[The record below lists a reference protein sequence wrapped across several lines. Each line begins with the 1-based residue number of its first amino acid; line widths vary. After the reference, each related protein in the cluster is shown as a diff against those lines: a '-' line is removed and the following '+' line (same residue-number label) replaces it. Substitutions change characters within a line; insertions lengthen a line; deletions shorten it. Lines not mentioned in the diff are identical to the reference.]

1 MTARLSAHPQNAPR
15 TLFEKIWQAHVI
27 DDHGDGTCLLWV
39 DRHILNEGTSIQA
52 FDELRQ
58 RGLPLARPSMHIAV
72 ADHVVPTLNRE
83 KPVPPGR
90 AREMIEGLERN
101 CADFGLPYI
110 PFRSMDQGICHVIAP
125 QLGLVL
131 PGMIAVCG
139 DSHTSTL
146 GALGAIA
153 FGIGTTEM
161 AHVLATGTLVAA
173 QPKTMAIEIG
183 GILSP
188 GVTAKDLILAI
199 IGQIGTAGAT
209 GHAIEFRGP
218 AVAALDMEAR
228 LTLCNMAIEAGA
240 RSGLI
245 APDDT
250 CFAYLAGRRCAPTGE
265 GWAQAVAAWRALASD
280 PDAPF
285 DKIVRIDSASVAP
298 QVSWGTSPQH
308 VLPISGI
315 VPSPEDGATPEE
327 SAEIERALA
336 YQGLRPG
343 MALTDICID
352 QVFIGSCTNSRLS
365 DLREAARM
373 VGGRRLARG
382 VRGFIAPGSTLVKH
396 QAEAE
401 GLDRI
406 FIDAGFEWRS
416 SACSMCCGG
425 DAPAAGT
432 RVAATSNRNFEH
444 RQGRDVRTHLVSPA
458 MAVACGIA
466 GHFVDIRESEQYL
479 G

>member
-1 MTARLSAHPQNAPR
+1 MNVAPR
-15 TLFEKIWQAHVI
+15 TLFEKIWQQHVI
-27 DDHGDGTCLLWV
+27 EDHGDGTCLLWV
-39 DRHILNEGTSIQA
+39 DRHLLNEGTSIQA
-52 FDELRQ
+52 FDELRR
-58 RGLPLARPSMHIAV
+58 RGLAVARPAMHVAV
-72 ADHVVPTLNRE
+72 ADHVVPTINRDQA
-83 KPVPPGR
+83 VGPGR
-90 AREMIEGLERN
+90 AKEMIDGLERN
-101 CADFGLPYI
+101 VADFDVPYI
-110 PFRSMDQGICHVIAP
+110 PFRSSDQGICHVIAP

-161 AHVLATGTLVAA
+161 AHVMATGTLVAA
-173 QPKTMAIEIG
+173 KPKMMAIDIDG
-183 GILSP
+183 VLAA

-199 IGQIGTAGAT
+199 IGRIGTAGAT

-218 AVAALDMEAR
+218 AVTALDVEAR

-240 RSGLI
+240 RSGII
-245 APDDT
+245 APDDS
-250 CFAYLAGRRCAPTGE
+250 CFAYLKERRFAPKGE
-265 GWAQAVAAWRALASD
+265 GWNTALSHWRTLSSD
-280 PDAPF
+280 PDAAF
-285 DKIVRIDSASVAP
+285 DSVIRIDASEVIP
-298 QVSWGTSPQH
+298 HVTWGTSPQH
-308 VLPISGI
+308 VLP
-315 VPSPEDGATPEE
+315 VTARLPSPEDATSPQEA
-327 SAEIERALA
+327 AEIVRALT
-336 YQGLRPG
+336 YQGLKPG
-343 MALTDICID
+343 MPITDIRVD
-352 QVFIGSCTNSRLS
+352 QIFIGSCTNSRLS
-365 DLREAARM
+365 DLRHAASIIA
-373 VGGRRLARG
+373 GRRLAAG
-382 VRGFIAPGSTLVKH
+382 VRGFIAPGSTLVKQ

-401 GLDRI
+401 GLDRL

-444 RQGRDVRTHLVSPA
+444 RQGRDVRTHLVSPV

-466 GHFVDIRESEQYL
+466 GHFVDIRTWGGSD